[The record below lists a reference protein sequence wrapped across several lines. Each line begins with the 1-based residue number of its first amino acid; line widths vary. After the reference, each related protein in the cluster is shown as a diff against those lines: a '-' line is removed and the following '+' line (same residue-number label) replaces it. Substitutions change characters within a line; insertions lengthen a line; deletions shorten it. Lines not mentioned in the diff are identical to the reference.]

1 LIKKYHPSY
10 ISGMPG
16 IESISFIAKF
26 PHGSQA
32 VGTIMLGKTLKLTS
46 MWQIV
51 PIEDEFFFRWDEEE
65 KPKKSS
71 TISWCRGH

>member
-1 LIKKYHPSY
+1 
-10 ISGMPG
+10 MPG